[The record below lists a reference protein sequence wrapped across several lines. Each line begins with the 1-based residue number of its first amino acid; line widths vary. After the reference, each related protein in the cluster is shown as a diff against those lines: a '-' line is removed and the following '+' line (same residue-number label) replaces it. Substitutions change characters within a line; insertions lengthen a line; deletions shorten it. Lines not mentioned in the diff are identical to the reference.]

1 MKKINQGNQ
10 FGIMRKHFLAI
21 WILVLTVVLFAACNA
36 NPVPQ
41 TTPAVP
47 TQVDAT
53 QAQAEATN
61 TPEPS
66 PTPQPEKALLVAPE
80 GSDSQAVRAALAE
93 LSDQAGLVF
102 ETRAAVQPGEVTQE
116 YRVVIL
122 LAAPENLNELVNA
135 APQAQFL
142 LLAGGETSPAGNLSV
157 IRQRPEDQTFLA
169 GYIAVL
175 LSNDWRAAGLLPADG
190 PLGAELKNAYING
203 GRYFCGTCAPG
214 WPLGVYYPQAV
225 ELSASSDG
233 PTWQAAAADQF
244 DNQKAEVFFLTG
256 EALKPEVID
265 YLAGREQFGKMLVL
279 LGTQSPPDA
288 LREQWAATVRFDL
301 VEPVKQVWPDLLAGE
316 GGAVLDAALVLDEV
330 NSQLLSQGRM
340 RLIEELQAE
349 MQAGRISPLSV
360 PLE

>member
-1 MKKINQGNQ
+1 
-10 FGIMRKHFLAI
+10 MRKHFLAI
-21 WILVLTVVLFAACNA
+21 WILALSVVLFAACTA
-36 NPVPQ
+36 NPASQ
-41 TTPAVP
+41 STPTIA

-53 QAQAEATN
+53 QAQAEATD
-61 TPEPS
+61 TPEPT

-80 GSDSQAVRAALAE
+80 GSDVQAVQAALAE
-93 LSDQAGLVF
+93 LSEQAGLVL

-116 YRVVIL
+116 HRVVVL
-122 LAAPENLNELVNA
+122 LAAPDNLNDLVNA

-157 IRQRPEDQTFLA
+157 IRQRPEDQAFLA
-169 GYIAVL
+169 GYISVL
-175 LSNDWRAAGLLPADG
+175 LSNDWRVAGLLPADS
-190 PLGAELKNAYING
+190 PAGANLKDAYVNG

-214 WPLGVYYPQAV
+214 WPLGVYYPQV
-225 ELSASSDG
+225 SELPAGEGGSN
-233 PTWQAAAADQF
+233 WQAAAADQF
-244 DNQKAEVFFLTG
+244 DNQKVEVFFLAD

-288 LREQWAATVRFDL
+288 LREQWAATVRFDF
-301 VEPVKQVWPDLLAGE
+301 VEPLKQVWPDLLAGK
-316 GGAVLDAALVLDEV
+316 GGAALDAALVLEDV
-330 NSQLLSQGRM
+330 NPQLLSQGRM
-340 RLIEELQAE
+340 RLIEDLQDE